1 MEKLHQQ
8 KDWLQSQID
17 LGKNSKQIANE
28 NNISFKLVELY
39 LTKHGLKFVPK
50 TRFGKD

>member
-17 LGKNSKQIANE
+17 LGKNSKSIANE

-39 LTKHGLKFVPK
+39 LAKHGIDFVPK
-50 TRFGKD
+50 PRFGKD